1 MRKFIAT
8 VLLLLMVFSL
18 SGCSNQNAEDNG
30 KIKVVC
36 TIFPQYDFVR
46 QIAGDK
52 VDLKML
58 LPFGMESHDY
68 NLESMSIA
76 DVRAVAEADLVIYT
90 GGEGDKRWIETLK
103 ETVDN
108 DALWL
113 SLTETTELLPVVIS
127 SSMEDHH
134 HHDENCDHDH
144 EQQHEHSTE
153 YDEHVW
159 TSPKRVMSIVDVI
172 TQKLCEKDI
181 ENAEYYKQNAA
192 DYKVELSLL
201 DKSLSEATFGKSQTL
216 IFADRFSFRYLCA
229 DYGLSFDAA
238 FSGCSSTTDP
248 SVAQINSLCVSAVE
262 SNAKVIF
269 YMENSNTLYA
279 EGIAERV
286 GASTKLL
293 HSCHNVSAKEFDL
306 GATYISIMESNVK
319 TIKEALNESN

>member
-1 MRKFIAT
+1 MKRIIALAL
-8 VLLLLMVFSL
+8 VLLLIFSF
-18 SGCSNQNAEDNG
+18 SGCSKKETANEG

-46 QIAGDK
+46 QIAGDR

-76 DVRAVAEADLVIYT
+76 DIKSVAESDLVIYT

-103 ETVDN
+103 NTVDN
-108 DALWL
+108 NALWM
-113 SLTETTELLPVVIS
+113 SLVETTELLPVVIS

-134 HHDENCDHDH
+134 HHDENCEHDH
-144 EQQHEHSTE
+144 ENIHEHSAE

-159 TSPKRVMSIVDVI
+159 TSPKRVLEIVDAI
-172 TQKLCEKDI
+172 TEKLCELDSV
-181 ENAEYYKQNAA
+181 NAENYKQNAEK
-192 DYKVELSLL
+192 YKFELNL
-201 DKSLSEATFGKSQTL
+201 LSEELTKATENKQVTL
-216 IFADRFSFRYLCA
+216 VFADRFSFRYLCH
-229 DYGLSFDAA
+229 DYGFSFDAA

-248 SVAQINSLCVSAVE
+248 SVAQINSLCISASK
-262 SNAKVIF
+262 SNVKTVF

-286 GASTKLL
+286 GATTKLL
-293 HSCHNVSAKEFDL
+293 HSCHNVSSKDFSN
-306 GATYISIMESNVK
+306 GVTYLSLMKNNVQSI
-319 TIKEALNESN
+319 TEALNESD